1 MMKTSIHHGLLAA
14 GTLVVFLAGAVPAA
28 ARGPQSPYVHSVLE
42 LVLRDGS
49 RAYGVVVAEDATDI
63 VFRTSSGAEL
73 KTPRARI
80 ASLRPV
86 TGRMVGGEFRRE
98 DPNNTR
104 LAFGPTARAVPR
116 GQAYLAVFQG
126 IVPFVQVGVTDR
138 FSIGGGTPLVFAFD
152 DWDRPFWVSPK
163 LQVYSGDTA
172 SAAVGVFHAFAG
184 DDSLGVAYGVYT
196 REQPRGA
203 FTLGAG
209 LGYSDDG
216 VAGAVV
222 MVGGEAPV
230 RRNIKWITENYAFRS
245 TVITS
250 GGFRFFGERLSADLV
265 IAIAF
270 TDESVFAF
278 PVVNFVYR
286 F

>member
-1 MMKTSIHHGLLAA
+1 MMKTSIRAA
-14 GTLVVFLAGAVPAA
+14 VTLVVVLAGAAPAA
-28 ARGPQSPYVHSVLE
+28 ARGPQSPYVRSMLE
-42 LVLRDGS
+42 LVLKDGS
-49 RAYGVVVAEDATDI
+49 RAYGVVVAEDGIDI

-98 DPNNTR
+98 DPNGTR

-116 GQAYLAVFQG
+116 GEAYLAVYQG

-138 FSIGGGTPLVFAFD
+138 FSIGGGTPLVFAFE
-152 DWDRPFWVSPK
+152 DWDRPYWVSPK
-163 LQVYSGDTA
+163 LQVYSGETA
-172 SAAVGVFHAFAG
+172 SAAVGLFHAFAG
-184 DDSLGVAYGVYT
+184 DESAGVAYGVYT

-222 MVGGEAPV
+222 MVGGEVPV
-230 RRNIKWITENYAFRS
+230 RRNIKWITENYALS
-245 TVITS
+245 GAVVSS
-250 GGFRFFGERLSADLV
+250 GGVRFFGERLAADLV
-265 IAIAF
+265 IAVAF
-270 TDESVFAF
+270 TQGTAFAF